1 MANIMDYLDWRG
13 DLTFEQSPFNEVDN
27 LILAQLPYVELDQI
41 VPDVNSN
48 DIVRLKE
55 ASRLFFKTHQKEKL
69 LKKVS
74 MTKMAPFV
82 MEKMASTRRF
92 GDVGLF
98 RYVNEINQKEEFQF
112 CAVCVVLPDGSI
124 FVSYSGTDSSIVGWK
139 EDFNMSFLTETP
151 SQIRSVE
158 YLNYFAEERRVP
170 LRIGGHSK
178 GGNLAMYAA
187 MHCDSRLR
195 ERILA
200 VYSNDGPGFSGEEIG
215 REGYQCLSDRMC
227 TILPESSIVGMLMEH
242 AGRVIVVRSTS
253 NGVMQHDGM
262 SWEVL
267 GNHFMETNGVSKES
281 IMMERTLTSWIL
293 QLEPEEREEFV
304 DTLFGILDTAKIYS
318 TEELARIKWKNVSDL
333 IKAATGLPKESQE
346 MIGNTLKML
355 WMEATKNRKLA
366 RQEKKIK
373 RLEEKKL

>member
-187 MHCDSRLR
+187 MHC
-195 ERILA
+195 
-200 VYSNDGPGFSGEEIG
+200 GF
-215 REGYQCLSDRMC
+215 
-227 TILPESSIVGMLMEH
+227 
-242 AGRVIVVRSTS
+242 
-253 NGVMQHDGM
+253 
-262 SWEVL
+262 
-267 GNHFMETNGVSKES
+267 HF
-281 IMMERTLTSWIL
+281 L
-293 QLEPEEREEFV
+293 
-304 DTLFGILDTAKIYS
+304 
-318 TEELARIKWKNVSDL
+318 
-333 IKAATGLPKESQE
+333 
-346 MIGNTLKML
+346 
-355 WMEATKNRKLA
+355 
-366 RQEKKIK
+366 
-373 RLEEKKL
+373 